1 MNRCPIT
8 YENCGNDKY
17 SQKGLKKLSP
27 KLETL
32 LYFPYSAE
40 EQRRQAAERTKKMS
54 IQGIQPKL
62 STILNTTEKTFE
74 IVDINGKYILKPQHH
89 IYPELPENED
99 LTMRMAETIG
109 IEIPFHGLI
118 YSKDESLTY
127 FIKRFDRIGRNK
139 KVALEDFA
147 QLAGKNRDTK
157 YNFTMEKIVNI
168 IDEKCTFP
176 AIDNLKLF
184 RLLIFNFLTG
194 NEDMHLKNYSLITR
208 NDKIELSPAYDLLNT
223 TIALNIAEE
232 EIALYLNGK
241 KNNLKR
247 QDFIEYF
254 AFEHLKLTEKSINNV
269 LNKISKSIPVW
280 IKLIDFCFLSDKM
293 KQKYIEL
300 IEKRRKILNL

>member
-1 MNRCPIT
+1 MNRCPII

-32 LYFPYSAE
+32 LDFPYSAE
-40 EQRRQAAERTKKMS
+40 EQRRQAAEKTKKMS

-139 KVALEDFA
+139 KVA
-147 QLAGKNRDTK
+147 
-157 YNFTMEKIVNI
+157 
-168 IDEKCTFP
+168 
-176 AIDNLKLF
+176 
-184 RLLIFNFLTG
+184 
-194 NEDMHLKNYSLITR
+194 
-208 NDKIELSPAYDLLNT
+208 
-223 TIALNIAEE
+223 
-232 EIALYLNGK
+232 
-241 KNNLKR
+241 
-247 QDFIEYF
+247 
-254 AFEHLKLTEKSINNV
+254 FET
-269 LNKISKSIPVW
+269 KIS
-280 IKLIDFCFLSDKM
+280 
-293 KQKYIEL
+293 
-300 IEKRRKILNL
+300 